1 MRRWSSSLD
10 ALRRQRLERYDRFQ
24 LDTSAPGSTRAK
36 DMHISKL
43 TLVNYRNFKNTSLTF
58 QRGVNTIIGENGS
71 GKSNILRAIRLLLD
85 DNMVRAAHR
94 LEESDFS
101 RALDQWK
108 GHWIII
114 SMEFEDLSPDEAVQA
129 LFLHGTAGIHS
140 GTISKATYN
149 LIFRPKKEIRL
160 KLSALDDFG
169 YAELKAIRDGIT
181 IDDYETIF
189 TGRSSADFSDPATY
203 QRIVGDFELCS
214 FSDETEFP
222 ELGAKVPGFLS
233 VTKEVSLTFIQA
245 LRDVVA
251 EFHNNRTNP
260 LLTLLKSKS
269 GEIDAAALVP
279 IMDKVRGLNGAIE
292 GLEDVQAV
300 RKHIRQTIK
309 DTAGETYSPT
319 SLSIRSDLPEEAE
332 QLFQSLRLF
341 VGESEDGYEGTINE
355 LSLGG
360 ANLIY
365 LTLKLLEFK
374 YQRDK
379 MAIANFLLIEEPE
392 AHIHTHIQKTLF
404 DRIAYED
411 AQVIYTTHSAH
422 ISEVSNVSNVNIL
435 GRHGAFCEAYQPATG
450 LDPVQVTSIQRYLDA
465 VRSNLL
471 FAKSVI
477 LVEGDAE
484 EILIPALVKQV
495 LGLSVDE
502 LGLSVINIRSTGF
515 ENVAVLFHDTRIRK
529 RCAIVTD
536 LDTTFFDTTPDAND
550 GDGLAMRK
558 RKAIGSET
566 AGAQRRI
573 NLDAFAAGNAWVRTF
588 YATHTFEVDLVV
600 AGNHEAFV
608 RSVDKVYK
616 APATI
621 KQAITDLRSGLIHKS
636 GYRTL
641 TMAEQEGK
649 GWLAILLAQT
659 LDHQAVVPDYIRD
672 AVLFAHGPFSRQL
685 IMRILRHRMKCLLGI
700 DRTARRRLTAF
711 NAEVERFG
719 RSDIDLATLRAAA
732 VTALPDDV
740 VHVFLAGMT

>member
-1 MRRWSSSLD
+1 
-10 ALRRQRLERYDRFQ
+10 
-24 LDTSAPGSTRAK
+24 
-36 DMHISKL
+36 MHISKL
-43 TLVNYRNFKNTSLTF
+43 TLFNYRNFKNTSLIF
-58 QRGVNTIIGENGS
+58 QRGVNTIIGENGA

-85 DNMVRAAHR
+85 DNMVRAAYR

-101 RALDQWK
+101 RALDDWR

-129 LFLHGTAGIHS
+129 LFLHGTAGIDA
-140 GTISKATYN
+140 GPISKATYN

-160 KLSALDDFG
+160 KLAAVGDFDNAG
-169 YAELKAIRDGIT
+169 LQAIRDDIT
-181 IDDYETIF
+181 IEDYETIF
-189 TGRSSADFSDPATY
+189 TGRSSVDFSDPAVY
-203 QRIVGDFELCS
+203 QRIVGDFDLCVFDS
-214 FSDETEFP
+214 ETEFP
-222 ELGAKVPGFLS
+222 EIGAKVPGFLS

-251 EFHNNRTNP
+251 DFHNNRTNP

-269 GEIDAAALVP
+269 GEINAADLVP
-279 IMDKVRGLNGAIE
+279 IVGQVRDINSSIE
-292 GLEDVQAV
+292 GLKDVQYV
-300 RKHIRQTIK
+300 REHIRETIK
-309 DTAGETYSPT
+309 ETAGETYSPT
-319 SLSIRSDLPEEAE
+319 SLSIRSDLPEDAE

-360 ANLIY
+360 ANLIF

-374 YQRDK
+374 YQREK

-404 DRIAYED
+404 DRIAYDD
-411 AQVIYTTHSAH
+411 AQVIYTTHSTH

-435 GRHGAFCEAYQPATG
+435 GRRGAFCEAYQPATG
-450 LDPVQVTSIQRYLDA
+450 LDAVQVTSIQRYLDA

-484 EILIPALVKQV
+484 EILIPVLVKRI

-502 LGLSVINIRSTGF
+502 LGISVINIRSTGF
-515 ENVAVLFHDTRIRK
+515 MNVAVLFHDTRIRK

-536 LDTTFFDTTPDAND
+536 LDTIFFDTTPGPLDDDA
-550 GDGLAMRK
+550 LAARK
-558 RKAIGSET
+558 RKAIGSQA
-566 AGAQRRI
+566 AGAQRKTG
-573 NLDAFAAGNAWVRTF
+573 LDAFGAGNAWVWSF
-588 YATHTFEVDLVV
+588 YATHTFEVDLIG

-608 RSVDKVYK
+608 STVNKVYK

-621 KQAITDLRSGLIHKS
+621 AQATTDLRSGLIHQS

-649 GWLAILLAQT
+649 GWFAILLAQT
-659 LDHQAVVPDYIRD
+659 LDHQTIMPGYIRE
-672 AVLFAHGPFSRQL
+672 AVLFAHGSFPRPM
-685 IMRILRHRMKCLLGI
+685 IMRILRHRMNCLIGT
-700 DRTARRRLTAF
+700 DPAARPRLTVF
-711 NAEVERFG
+711 NSELERFG
-719 RSDIDLATLRAAA
+719 RSEIDLATLRAAA
-732 VTALPDDV
+732 VKALPGDV
-740 VHVFLAGMT
+740 VHVFLAGMA

>member
-1 MRRWSSSLD
+1 
-10 ALRRQRLERYDRFQ
+10 
-24 LDTSAPGSTRAK
+24 
-36 DMHISKL
+36 MHISKL
-43 TLVNYRNFKNTSLTF
+43 TLVNFRNFKNTSLTF
-58 QRGVNTIIGENGS
+58 QRGVNTIIGENGA

-85 DNMVRAAHR
+85 DNMVRAAYR

-129 LFLHGTAGIHS
+129 LFLHGTAGIHA
-140 GTISKATYN
+140 GPISKATYN

-160 KLSALDDFG
+160 KLSALEDFD
-169 YAELKAIRDGIT
+169 YTELKAIRDGIT

-189 TGRSSADFSDPATY
+189 TGRSCADFSNPATY
-203 QRIVGDFELCS
+203 KRIVGDFELCS

-319 SLSIRSDLPEEAE
+319 ALSIRSDLPEDAE

-341 VGESEDGYEGTINE
+341 IGEAEDGYEGTINE

-374 YQRDK
+374 YQREK

-411 AQVIYTTHSAH
+411 AQVIYTTHSTN

-435 GRHGAFCEAYQPATG
+435 GRRGAFCEAYQPATG
-450 LDPVQVTSIQRYLDA
+450 LDPAQVTSIQRYLDA

-471 FAKSVI
+471 FAKSVL

-536 LDTTFFDTTPDAND
+536 LDTTFFDTTPDAD
-550 GDGLAMRK
+550 DDEGFAMRK

-566 AGAQRRI
+566 VGAQRKI
-573 NLDAFAAGNAWVRTF
+573 NLDAFAAGNAWVRSF
-588 YATHTFEVDLVV
+588 YATHTFEVDLVN

-616 APATI
+616 APSTI
-621 KQAITDLRSGLIHKS
+621 RQAITDLRSGLIHQS

-649 GWLAILLAQT
+649 GWFAILLAQT
-659 LDHQAVVPDYIRD
+659 LDHQAVVPGYIRD
-672 AVLFAHGPFSRQL
+672 ALLFAHGPFARPL

-700 DRTARRRLTAF
+700 DRDARRRLTAF

-719 RSDIDLATLRAAA
+719 RSEIDLATLRAAA
-732 VTALPDDV
+732 ETALPDDV

>member
-1 MRRWSSSLD
+1 
-10 ALRRQRLERYDRFQ
+10 
-24 LDTSAPGSTRAK
+24 
-36 DMHISKL
+36 MHISKL

-58 QRGVNTIIGENGS
+58 QRGVNTIIGENGA

-85 DNMVRAAHR
+85 DNMVRAAYR

-129 LFLHGTAGIHS
+129 LFLHGTAGIHA
-140 GTISKATYN
+140 GPISKATYN

-160 KLSALDDFG
+160 KLSALDDFDN
-169 YAELKAIRDGIT
+169 AELKAIRDGIT

-189 TGRSSADFSDPATY
+189 TGRSSADFSDLATY

-319 SLSIRSDLPEEAE
+319 SLSIRSDLPEDAE

-341 VGESEDGYEGTINE
+341 VGEAEDGYEGTINE

-374 YQRDK
+374 YQREK

-404 DRIAYED
+404 DRISYED
-411 AQVIYTTHSAH
+411 AQVIYTTHSTH

-435 GRHGAFCEAYQPATG
+435 GRRDAFCEAYQPATG
-450 LDPVQVTSIQRYLDA
+450 LDPAQVTSIQRYLDA

-484 EILIPALVKQV
+484 EILIPSLVKQV

-536 LDTTFFDTTPDAND
+536 LDTTFFDTTPDADD

-558 RKAIGSET
+558 RKAIGSQT
-566 AGAQRRI
+566 VGAQRKI
-573 NLDAFAAGNAWVRTF
+573 NLDAFAAGNAWVRSF
-588 YATHTFEVDLVV
+588 YATHTFEVDLVG

-621 KQAITDLRSGLIHKS
+621 KGAITDLLSGLIHQS

-649 GWLAILLAQT
+649 GWFAILLAQT
-659 LDHQAVVPDYIRD
+659 LDHQAVVPGYIRD
-672 AVLFAHGPFSRQL
+672 AVLFAHGPFSRPL
-685 IMRILRHRMKCLLGI
+685 IMRILRHRVKCLLGI
-700 DRTARRRLTAF
+700 DRAARPRLRAF

-719 RSDIDLATLRAAA
+719 RSEIDLTTLRAAA
-732 VTALPDDV
+732 VTALPGDV